1 MSEAN
6 VNNSKT
12 VESIPDFSHVS
23 VKETLAKP
31 EVQDVLKKSLNIP
44 QNYFIKKV
52 SKPSTE
58 FHTQK
63 IDALTGTTLEDA
75 QSVKFTIFDETGKQ
89 FLDPVQAI
97 NKKYQIIDYVIG
109 LEANIDKDK
118 KFQGYSATGF
128 KLTVHKLEEV
138 KGGK

>member
-1 MSEAN
+1 MSETN
-6 VNNSKT
+6 VNNGKT
-12 VESIPDFSHVS
+12 IESIPDFSHVS

-31 EVQDVLKKSLNIP
+31 EVQAVLKKSLNIP
-44 QNYFIKKV
+44 QNYVIKKV

-63 IDALTGTTLEDA
+63 IDALIGTTLEDA
-75 QSVKFTIFDETGKQ
+75 QSVKFTILDETDKQ

-97 NKKYQIIDYVIG
+97 NKKYQIIDYALG
-109 LEANIDKDK
+109 LEANMEGKN
-118 KFQGYSATGF
+118 FQGYSAKGF
-128 KLTVHKLEEV
+128 KLTVYKLEEI